1 MAEYGDDDHTA
12 KAASTVQSVER
23 AAALLLAL
31 AEFSQG
37 ASLSELSAA
46 TGLHKSTAR
55 RLLLTLS
62 AKALVRQVP
71 PADHYTLGARVPALG
86 QAAQRHLL
94 LGPVT
99 HRILVELKNETVET
113 VHLATPDK
121 FELVYLEKVESHWA
135 IQASSRIGARTPLY
149 CTGLGKAY
157 LAFQPREV
165 WADYIDAT
173 ELRGKTPTTL
183 TDSAALIEEL
193 SKIRRN
199 GYAWDNEENEPGVR
213 CIGAPVLNSAG
224 ISVAAISVMAP
235 TARLPTARVAELG
248 SQVGAAAARLAAAT
262 ALPDADAATLRPGSG
277 HHDQA
282 AEVTV
287 IAPRQSPE
295 CQGIL
300 AGSQNSPPEG
310 R

>member
-1 MAEYGDDDHTA
+1 MADYGGDDHTT
-12 KAASTVQSVER
+12 KAGSTVQSVER

-31 AEFSQG
+31 AEFPRG

-99 HRILVELKNETVET
+99 HRILVELRNETVET

-121 FELVYLEKVESHWA
+121 FELVYLEKVQSHWA

-173 ELRGKTPTTL
+173 ELRRKTPTTL
-183 TDSAALIEEL
+183 TDPAALIEEL

-213 CIGAPVLNSAG
+213 CVGAPVLNSAC

-248 SQVGAAAARLAAAT
+248 SQVKAAAARLAAT
-262 ALPDADAATLRPGSG
+262 TLPPDADAATLRPGSG

-287 IAPRQSPE
+287 IAPHQPPE
-295 CQGIL
+295 GQGIL
-300 AGSQNSPPEG
+300 AGSQTSPAEG
-310 R
+310 Q